1 MRIRMIAFCLG
12 LAVTPGLALTAHAQY
27 DVTVLQDPTGA
38 TVTVPRAIN
47 ASGQS
52 VGWSQIGSQPNPTGY
67 AAVLWSPSGKATV
80 LQDVG
85 RQGYSYAF
93 AINDAGQSV
102 GFSGFPVRWSPSGKV
117 TLLQRGFGEAFAIN
131 DAGQSV
137 GYSGYN
143 AVLWS
148 P

>member
-52 VGWSQIGSQPNPTGY
+52 VGWSQIGSQPIGCDWWRRNTSLSLRSS
-67 AAVLWSPSGKATV
+67 AVRFLSLGV
-80 LQDVG
+80 
-85 RQGYSYAF
+85 
-93 AINDAGQSV
+93 
-102 GFSGFPVRWSPSGKV
+102 
-117 TLLQRGFGEAFAIN
+117 
-131 DAGQSV
+131 
-137 GYSGYN
+137 
-143 AVLWS
+143 
-148 P
+148 